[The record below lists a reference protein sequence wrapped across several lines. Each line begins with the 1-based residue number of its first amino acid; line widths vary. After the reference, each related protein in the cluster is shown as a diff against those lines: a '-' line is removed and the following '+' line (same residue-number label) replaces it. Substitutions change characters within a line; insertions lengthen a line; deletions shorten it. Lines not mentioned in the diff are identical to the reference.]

1 MTVSKLQK
9 CYWIQLI
16 YLVFCFI
23 SYISLSFYGLS
34 LSIESS
40 GGDWS
45 EKTKFNFFISGIFSY
60 LLLFNH
66 FLILGISFWLQKWN
80 WWTKFLSFYYL
91 LIIILLISLFIKTT
105 DNLSLVLIFGILS
118 LGFVPILAIIHIFY
132 LRIKFKKLKKTI
144 NTNFKSL

>member
-23 SYISLSFYGLS
+23 SYISLSFYGSS

-45 EKTKFNFFISGIFSY
+45 EKAKFDFFISDIFTY

-80 WWTKFLSFYYL
+80 RWTKFLSFYYL
-91 LIIILLISLFIKTT
+91 LIIISLISLFIKTK
-105 DNLSLVLIFGILS
+105 DNLSLVLIFGFLS
-118 LGFVPILAIIHIFY
+118 LGFIPILAIIHIFY
-132 LRIKFKKLKKTI
+132 LRIKLRKLKK
-144 NTNFKSL
+144 NN

>member
-1 MTVSKLQK
+1 MTASKLQK

-23 SYISLSFYGLS
+23 SYFSLSFYASS

-45 EKTKFNFFISGIFSY
+45 EKTKFDFFSSGIFTY

-91 LIIILLISLFIKTT
+91 LIIILLISLFINK
-105 DNLSLVLIFGILS
+105 NSLSLMMIFGFLS
-118 LGFVPILAIIHIFY
+118 LGFIPILAIIHIFY
-132 LRIKFKKLKKTI
+132 LRIRFKKLK
-144 NTNFKSL
+144 